1 MSKNNAE
8 IIKALVETTLK
19 LKDNGTYYYSENRT
33 QTFNKN
39 DLEQF
44 IAEVEALILSDVLQT
59 CYEVQ
64 LHYMELDKND
74 PPELRTTSEVVLKS
88 LIKKLKG
95 KVRKKSKTL

>member
-1 MSKNNAE
+1 MSKNAE

-39 DLEQF
+39 DLDKF
-44 IAEVEALILSDVLQT
+44 IAEVESLIISDILQT

-64 LHYMELDKND
+64 LRYMELDKND
-74 PPELRTTSEVVLKS
+74 PPELRSSSEVVLKS
-88 LIKKLKG
+88 LIKKLKA
-95 KVRKKSKTL
+95 KTRKKSKTL